1 MLSKNE
7 RIIVEAL
14 KSARSLEIRI
24 PPQVIGG
31 VLSEELSLMF
41 RVDTKLLAH
50 DIAIA
55 VQSHFNRYHK

>member
-24 PPQVIGG
+24 PPQSIGG
-31 VLSEELSLMF
+31 GSE
-41 RVDTKLLAH
+41 
-50 DIAIA
+50 
-55 VQSHFNRYHK
+55 

>member
-7 RIIVEAL
+7 RIIVEAVRN
-14 KSARSLEIRI
+14 AQALEIRI
-24 PPQVIGG
+24 PSQSIGG

-55 VQSHFNRYHK
+55 IQSHFNRYHK